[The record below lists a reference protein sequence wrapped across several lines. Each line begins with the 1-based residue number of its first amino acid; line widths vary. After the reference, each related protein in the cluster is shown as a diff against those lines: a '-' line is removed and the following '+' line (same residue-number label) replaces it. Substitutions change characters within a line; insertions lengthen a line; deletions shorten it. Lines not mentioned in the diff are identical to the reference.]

1 MAAEALVPSSA
12 DEAVELFGDGEGVT
26 VFAGGTIVMPEIAAG
41 RLKPERALLLHRTGL
56 DELRTDGDVIR
67 IGDTARAAGSKT
79 LATMIVLVDRGSV
92 QRRRTRVLAGALVVT
107 LAAAAALLA
116 CLVSPWCPIDAP
128 LGEAPGNRL

>member
-12 DEAVELFGDGEGVT
+12 GEAVELFGDGEGVT

-67 IGDTARAAGSKT
+67 IGP
-79 LATMIVLVDRGSV
+79 M
-92 QRRRTRVLAGALVVT
+92 VT
-107 LAAAAALLA
+107 LSALPTTLFGPTLKTA
-116 CLVSPWCPIDAP
+116 FGPIERCPLIFALPVVAESPMRSP
-128 LGEAPGNRL
+128 LTFTFALSPP